1 MATSPDRAD
10 DGSSPSFSSS
20 GGPAAESG
28 SSRPDDT
35 FAPAGFTAAGHAT
48 GDSGAGP
55 RTTDRRTLRKQV
67 ASFALWDGG
76 MSAFSSVIL
85 TFVFATYVASA
96 VAAEGAVGDGA
107 IKAAQDHGSQVL
119 TTWQAVG
126 AVAVALLAPLLGN
139 LADSG
144 GGRNALLR
152 ITTLG
157 TVAVIALMPLV
168 ALDSDFLT
176 LGAILIALA
185 VVFSELAGVFV
196 NSVLPEISTPANRGR
211 VSGTAWAVGYW
222 GSIVCLALVLV
233 LFVMPGTGLLGIT
246 GDDGWN
252 LRAIPIFVAIWILV
266 GTLPLMIWAPRHRA
280 RTPGAG
286 WNPVQGYVSIVKHVR
301 RALREE
307 PVMLMYLVASAVY
320 RDGLGAVFSI
330 AGVLAANAY
339 GFSTV
344 EVIIFGIAANLVAG
358 FGVFIGGWIDD
369 RVGPRPVIIG
379 GCVGIIVLGLV
390 VLVFGSAAVFWVA
403 GLAICL
409 FVGPVQS
416 ASRNLLTRLSRPG
429 RETENFGLYAT
440 TGRALGFL
448 GTAAFALTVWIS
460 GDTRTG
466 ILGIVLVMA
475 LGLAAFF
482 PIPLGA
488 AGRAVKADGAPAS
501 TG

>member
-1 MATSPDRAD
+1 MTSPRRH
-10 DGSSPSFSSS
+10 
-20 GGPAAESG
+20 
-28 SSRPDDT
+28 RP
-35 FAPAGFTAAGHAT
+35 PVV
-48 GDSGAGP
+48 P
-55 RTTDRRTLRKQV
+55 
-67 ASFALWDGG
+67 FALWDGG

-96 VAAEGAVGDGA
+96 VASEGAVGEEA
-107 IKAAQDHGSQVL
+107 VRAAQSHGSQVL
-119 TTWQAVG
+119 TTWQSIG

-139 LADSG
+139 LADAG
-144 GGRNALLR
+144 GARNALLR
-152 ITTLG
+152 ITTLA
-157 TVAVIALMPLV
+157 TVVTIALMPLV
-168 ALDSDFLT
+168 ALDADYLT
-176 LGAILIALA
+176 LGAVLIALA

-222 GSIVCLALVLV
+222 GSIVCLGLVLV

-246 GDDGWN
+246 DEDGWN
-252 LRAIPIFVAIWILV
+252 YRAIPLFVALWILA
-266 GTLPLMIWAPRHRA
+266 GTLPLMLRTPRHPAGAPGERW
-280 RTPGAG
+280 TP
-286 WNPVQGYVSIVKHVR
+286 WQGYASIVR
-301 RALREE
+301 RVIRAVKEE
-307 PVMLMYLVASAVY
+307 PVMLQYLVASAIY

-344 EVIIFGIAANLVAG
+344 EIIVFGIAANLVAG
-358 FGVFIGGWIDD
+358 FGVFLGGRVDD
-369 RVGPRPVIIG
+369 RVGPRPVIIA

-390 VLVFGSAAVFWVA
+390 VLALDATAVFWVA

-416 ASRNLLTRLSRPG
+416 ASRNLLTRLSLPG

-448 GTAAFALTVWIS
+448 GTAAFAAAVAIS
-460 GDTRTG
+460 GETRTG

-475 LGLAAFF
+475 LGLAAFL
-482 PIPLGA
+482 PIRLGA
-488 AGRAVKADGAPAS
+488 AGRAASAPA
-501 TG
+501 GRRRAAP

>member
-1 MATSPDRAD
+1 MAPTADRD
-10 DGSSPSFSSS
+10 PGDRFSPSFSSS
-20 GGPAAESG
+20 DRSSPHSSPDALHDAAASG
-28 SSRPDDT
+28 TRAFVEADPRRA
-35 FAPAGFTAAGHAT
+35 APGTAV
-48 GDSGAGP
+48 
-55 RTTDRRTLRKQV
+55 DRRTLRTQV
-67 ASFALWDGG
+67 VSFAAWDGG

-96 VAAEGAVGDGA
+96 VAAEGAVGEEA

-119 TTWQAVG
+119 TTWQSIG

-144 GGRNALLR
+144 GARNALLR
-152 ITTLG
+152 ITTLA
-157 TVAVIALMPLV
+157 TVVVIALMPMV
-168 ALDSDFLT
+168 ALDSDFLI
-176 LGAILIALA
+176 LGAVLIALA

-252 LRAIPIFVAIWILV
+252 LRAIPVFVAIWILV
-266 GTLPLMIWAPRHRA
+266 GTLPLMIWAPRHHARA
-280 RTPGAG
+280 PGAR
-286 WNPVQGYVSIVKHVR
+286 WNPVQGYVSIARHVK
-301 RALREE
+301 RAFREE
-307 PVMLMYLVASAVY
+307 PAMLLYLVASAIY

-344 EVIIFGIAANLVAG
+344 EVIIFGIVANLVAG
-358 FGVFIGGWIDD
+358 IGVFMGGRIDD

-379 GCVGIIVLGLV
+379 GCIGIIVLGLV
-390 VLVFGSAAVFWVA
+390 VLAFGSTAVFWVA

-448 GTAAFALTVWIS
+448 GTGAFALTVWIT

-475 LGLAAFF
+475 LGLLAFF

-488 AGRAVKADGAPAS
+488 AGRAAKADGTPAS
-501 TG
+501 AG